1 MGINRHSIKRACAG
15 CAEKTPVILAKNIGL
30 ISRVVAREYS
40 FKIILT
46 ILLTTAFLSSSDVIA
61 RELTSYAF
69 VNEDGT
75 LRIKR
80 KTIHLYG
87 IHIPKTSNN
96 CRIHQEPLFCGS
108 RAALALEFKAKRFV
122 RCEII
127 NENPDRSLTG
137 WCRVNYSRSDTGEDL
152 SAYLLERGWAMAL
165 PDAPVEYHALERI
178 ARSRGV
184 GVWGFAVE
192 RLH

>member
-1 MGINRHSIKRACAG
+1 MVTRECSFK
-15 CAEKTPVILAKNIGL
+15 VILTVLLATVFV
-30 ISRVVAREYS
+30 SSPHVVARE
-40 FKIILT
+40 LT
-46 ILLTTAFLSSSDVIA
+46 H
-61 RELTSYAF
+61 YAF
-69 VNEDGT
+69 VNDDGT

-87 IHIPKTSNN
+87 IHIPRSSND
-96 CRIHQEPLFCGS
+96 CRIHQYPPVCAS

-127 NENPDRSLTG
+127 SENPDKSLIG
-137 WCRVNYSRSDTGEDL
+137 WCRVNYSRFDVGEDL
-152 SAYLLERGWAMAL
+152 SAYLLERGWAVAL